1 MKIALMGQ
9 PNSGKSTV
17 FNDVAGYKAIT
28 SNFPGKTVKYTLTKF
43 NLLGQTIELVDLPGT
58 YSLTSFDLAE
68 LEARKYLL
76 KGNVDVVINVIDAS
90 LLSRSLELTLQ
101 LLELKLPMVICLNMI
116 DEADRKGI
124 KIDIEKLSKILGVPV
139 VPAIAVKGKGVKK
152 LFSTAYETG
161 KEKKIGK
168 TLNFSKDVEEVIK
181 KLSEKIKNTKV
192 AKKFNNVP
200 ERFLAVKALE
210 NDNFYME
217 NYKKENEVF
226 FKEINYFQ
234 NLLEES
240 HGRPADVVIS
250 SERHHLSMNIYES
263 VIFLTRP
270 QIKIIDRL
278 DNILMHPLFGYIFLA
293 LILYLLFNLVFNAGK
308 MVEEPLL
315 DYFYKIIPLI
325 GKSISS
331 ETLLFSIISGI
342 IQGLAGGIAIVL
354 PYLFP
359 FLFGLAIL
367 EDLGYLPRIAFL
379 MDAFLHKI
387 GLHGKA
393 IIPFILGYGCTVPAI
408 MATRILES
416 ERDRFITSVLAT
428 MIPCA
433 ARMTIIFALVAFY
446 ISPQAAFAIY
456 ILNIIVIALSGG
468 ILSRLL
474 PEVTPGMILEIPSYH
489 IPSLKVALA
498 KTWLRMKEFIFV
510 AWPLLIAGSTVL
522 SLLNYFKTDTFI
534 NQIFSPLT
542 SLLGL
547 PLVVGTTLIFGI
559 LRKELSMLMLIQAIG
574 TSNVAAVMS
583 TTQIM
588 TFTIF
593 VIFYVPCVA
602 TIAVLWKEI
611 GSKRTL
617 FAVAFTF
624 VSAFILATI
633 TRFIY

>member
-9 PNSGKSTV
+9 QNSGKSTI
-17 FNDVAGYKAIT
+17 FNSVAGYKAVT
-28 SNFPGKTVKYTLTKF
+28 SNFPGKTVTYNLTKF
-43 NLLGQTIELVDLPGT
+43 NLFGQTLELVDLPGT

-76 KGNVDVVINVIDAS
+76 KNSVDVVIDVIDAS

-101 LLELKLPMVICLNMI
+101 LLELKVPMVICLNMI

-124 KIDIEKLSKILGVPV
+124 KIDIEKLSKILDVPV
-139 VPAIAVKGKGVKK
+139 VPVIAVKGKGIKE
-152 LFSTAYETG
+152 LFSTAYKMGE
-161 KEKKIGK
+161 KKKIGK
-168 TLNFSKDVEEVIK
+168 TLNFSKDVEEVIE
-181 KLSEKIKNTKV
+181 KLSAQIKEKQISKE
-192 AKKFNNVP
+192 FNVP
-200 ERFLAVKALE
+200 ERFLAIKYLE
-210 NDNFYME
+210 NDRYFME
-217 NYKKENEVF
+217 DFKNRDKKI

-234 NLLEES
+234 NLLKEV
-240 HGRPADVVIS
+240 HGRPPDVVIS

-263 VIFLTRP
+263 VVSLTKP
-270 QIKIIDRL
+270 HASLIDYL
-278 DNILMHPLFGYIFLA
+278 DNVLMHPILGYISLG
-293 LILYLLFNLVFNAGK
+293 LIFYLFFNLVFKVGK
-308 MVEEPLL
+308 IVEEPLL
-315 DYFYKIIPLI
+315 NYFYSIIPLI
-325 GKSISS
+325 GKSINTD
-331 ETLLFSIISGI
+331 TLLFSVISGI

-446 ISPQAAFAIY
+446 ISPKAALAIY
-456 ILNIIVIALSGG
+456 ILNLIVIIISGK

-474 PEVTPGMILEIPSYH
+474 PEVTPGMILEIPAYH

-510 AWPLLIAGSTVL
+510 AWPLLIAGSTIL
-522 SLLNYFKTDTFI
+522 SLLHYFRADTLI
-534 NQIFSPLT
+534 NHFFSPLT

-547 PLVVGTTLIFGI
+547 PLVVATTLIFGI
-559 LRKELSMLMLIQAIG
+559 LRKELSMLMLIQALG
-574 TSNVAAVMS
+574 TANVVSVMS

-588 TFTIF
+588 TFTVFI
-593 VIFYVPCVA
+593 IFYIPCVA
-602 TIAVLWKEI
+602 TIAVLWREI

-617 FAVAFTF
+617 FTIAFTF
-624 VSAFILATI
+624 ILAIILATI
-633 TRFIY
+633 TRFVY

>member
-101 LLELKLPMVICLNMI
+101 LLELKLPMVLCLNMI
-116 DEADRKGI
+116 DEAERKGI
-124 KIDIEKLSKILGVPV
+124 KINIEKLSKRLGVPV
-139 VPAIAVKGKGVKK
+139 VATIAVKGKGIKK
-152 LFSTAYETG
+152 LFSTAYKLGE
-161 KEKKIGK
+161 EKKIGRI
-168 TLNFSKDVEEVIK
+168 LNFSKDVEKVIEQLSTRIK
-181 KLSEKIKNTKV
+181 KKKIDQEL
-192 AKKFNNVP
+192 NVS
-200 ERFLAVKALE
+200 ERFLALKYLE
-210 NDNFYME
+210 NDSYFME
-217 NYKKENEVF
+217 NYEKKDGDLL
-226 FKEINYFQ
+226 KKIIYFQ
-234 NLLEES
+234 DLLRET
-240 HGRPADVVIS
+240 HGRPSDVVIS

-263 VIFLTRP
+263 VVLLTRP
-270 QIKIIDRL
+270 QAKIIDRM
-278 DNILMHPLFGYIFLA
+278 DDILMHPLFGYIFLA
-293 LILYLLFNLVFNAGK
+293 LILYLFFNLVFNVGK

-315 DYFYKIIPLI
+315 DYFYRIIPLI
-325 GKSISS
+325 EKSINPN
-331 ETLLFSIISGI
+331 TLSFSIISGI

-379 MDAFLHKI
+379 LDTFLHKI

-446 ISPQAAFAIY
+446 INPQAALAIY
-456 ILNIIVIALSGG
+456 ILNIIVIIISGK

-474 PEVTPGMILEIPSYH
+474 PEVTPGMILEIPTYH
-489 IPSLKVALA
+489 IPSLKVVLA
-498 KTWLRMKEFIFV
+498 KTWLRMKEFIFI
-510 AWPLLIAGSTVL
+510 AWPLLIVGSTIL
-522 SLLNYFKTDTFI
+522 SLLQYYKADMLI
-534 NQIFSPLT
+534 NNFFSPLT
-542 SLLGL
+542 ALLGL

-593 VIFYVPCVA
+593 IIFYVPCAA

-617 FAVAFTF
+617 FTIAFT
-624 VSAFILATI
+624 SILAIILATI
-633 TRFIY
+633 TRFVY

>member
-9 PNSGKSTV
+9 PNSGKSTI
-17 FNDVAGYKAIT
+17 FNHVAGYKAVT
-28 SNFPGKTVKYTLTKF
+28 SNFPGKTVEYTLTKF
-43 NLLGQTIELVDLPGT
+43 KLFGQVAELIDLPGT

-116 DEADRKGI
+116 DEAERKGI
-124 KIDIEKLSKILGVPV
+124 KIDFEKLSEILGVPV
-139 VPAIAVKGKGVKK
+139 MPAIALKGRGIKE
-152 LFSTAYETG
+152 LFSTAY
-161 KEKKIGK
+161 KIGEEK
-168 TLNFSKDVEEVIK
+168 RIGRTLNFSKEVEEVITHLSTQIK
-181 KLSEKIKNTKV
+181 KKQINQE
-192 AKKFNNVP
+192 FNVP
-200 ERFLAVKALE
+200 KRFLALKYLE
-210 NDNFYME
+210 NDNYFME
-217 NYKKENEVF
+217 NFKNKEKGI
-226 FKEINYFQ
+226 FKQIDYFQ
-234 NLLEES
+234 NLLREV
-240 HGRPADVVIS
+240 HGRPPDVVIS

-263 VIFLTRP
+263 VVLLTKP
-270 QIKIIDRL
+270 HTSLMDYM
-278 DNILMHPLFGYIFLA
+278 DNILMHPLLGYVSLGLIF
-293 LILYLLFNLVFNAGK
+293 YLFFNLIFSVGK
-308 MVEEPLL
+308 IVEEPLL
-315 DYFYKIIPLI
+315 DYFYRLIPLI
-325 GKSISS
+325 EKSINPN
-331 ETLLFSIISGI
+331 TLSFSIISGI

-379 MDAFLHKI
+379 LDAFLHKI

-416 ERDRFITSVLAT
+416 GRDRFIASVLTT

-446 ISPQAAFAIY
+446 ISPQAALAVY
-456 ILNIIVIALSGG
+456 ILNIIVIIISGK

-474 PEVTPGMILEIPSYH
+474 PEVTPGMILEIPAYH
-489 IPSLKVALA
+489 IPSIKVALA
-498 KTWLRMKEFIFV
+498 KTWLRMKEFIFI
-510 AWPLLIAGSTVL
+510 AWPLLIVGSTIL
-522 SLLNYFKTDTFI
+522 SLLQYYKMDMLI
-534 NQIFSPLT
+534 NKIFSPLT

-583 TTQIM
+583 ATQIM

-617 FAVAFTF
+617 FTVAFTF
-624 VSAFILATI
+624 ILATILATI
-633 TRFIY
+633 TRFVY

>member
-1 MKIALMGQ
+1 MRIALMGQ
-9 PNSGKSTV
+9 PNSGKSTI
-17 FNDVAGYKAIT
+17 FNHVAGYKAVT
-28 SNFPGKTVKYTLTKF
+28 SNFPGKTVEYTLTKF
-43 NLLGQTIELVDLPGT
+43 NLFGQTVELVDLPGT

-76 KGNVDVVINVIDAS
+76 KGNVDVIINVMDAS

-116 DEADRKGI
+116 DEAERKGI

-139 VPAIAVKGKGVKK
+139 VPAIALKGKGVKE
-152 LFSTAYETG
+152 LFSVAYKTG
-161 KEKKIGK
+161 EEKRIGK
-168 TLNFSKDVEEVIK
+168 TLNFSKNVEEVIEQLSTQIK
-181 KLSEKIKNTKV
+181 KKEI
-192 AKKFNNVP
+192 AQEFNVP
-200 ERFLAVKALE
+200 IRFLALKYLE
-210 NDNFYME
+210 NDSYFIKNFKNTE
-217 NYKKENEVF
+217 KNIFNK
-226 FKEINYFQ
+226 INYFQ
-234 NLLEES
+234 NLLREV
-240 HGRPADVVIS
+240 HGRPPDVVIS

-263 VIFLTRP
+263 IVSLTRP
-270 QIKIIDRL
+270 HTSLIDYL
-278 DNILMHPLFGYIFLA
+278 DNILMHPIFGYVFLA
-293 LILYLLFNLVFNAGK
+293 FILYLFFNLVFTVGK
-308 MVEEPLL
+308 MVEEHLL
-315 DYFYKIIPLI
+315 DYFYRIIPLMER
-325 GKSISS
+325 SIDS
-331 ETLLFSIISGI
+331 ETLLFSVISGI

-379 MDAFLHKI
+379 LDVFLHKI

-393 IIPFILGYGCTVPAI
+393 IIPFMLGYGCTVPAI

-446 ISPQAAFAIY
+446 INPQAALAIY
-456 ILNIIVIALSGG
+456 ILNIIVVIISGK

-474 PEVTPGMILEIPSYH
+474 PEVTPGMILEIPTYH
-489 IPSLKVALA
+489 IPSLKVVLA

-510 AWPLLIAGSTVL
+510 AWPLLIAGSTIL
-522 SLLNYFKTDTFI
+522 SLLQYYKADTFI
-534 NQIFSPLT
+534 NNFFSPLT
-542 SLLGL
+542 TLLGL
-547 PLVVGTTLIFGI
+547 PLLVGTTLIFGI

-574 TSNVAAVMS
+574 TSNIATVMS
-583 TTQIM
+583 VTQIM

-593 VIFYVPCVA
+593 IIFYIPCVA
-602 TIAVLWKEI
+602 TIAVLWREI
-611 GSKRTL
+611 GTKRTL
-617 FAVAFTF
+617 FTISFTF
-624 VSAFILATI
+624 VIAIVLATI

>member
-1 MKIALMGQ
+1 MRIVLMGQ
-9 PNSGKSTV
+9 PNSGKSTI
-17 FNDVAGYKAIT
+17 FNSVAGYKAVT
-28 SNFPGKTVKYTLTKF
+28 SNFPGKTVEYTLTKF
-43 NLLGQTIELVDLPGT
+43 KIFGQLIELVDLPGT

-76 KGNVDVVINVIDAS
+76 NGDVDVVINVIDAS

-116 DEADRKGI
+116 DEAERKGI
-124 KIDIEKLSKILGVPV
+124 KINIEKLSKILGVQV
-139 VPAIAVKGKGVKK
+139 MPAIALKGKGVKE
-152 LFSTAYETG
+152 LFSVAYEIG
-161 KEKKIGK
+161 KEKRVGKI
-168 TLNFSKDVEEVIK
+168 LNFSKDVEEVITQLLMQIK
-181 KLSEKIKNTKV
+181 KKQISKE
-192 AKKFNNVP
+192 FNVP
-200 ERFLAVKALE
+200 ERFLAIKYLE
-210 NDNFYME
+210 NDNYFIE
-217 NYKKENEVF
+217 NYEKQNDDLFRKIV
-226 FKEINYFQ
+226 YFQ
-234 NLLEES
+234 NILKETR
-240 HGRPADVVIS
+240 GRQSDVVIS
-250 SERHHLSMNIYES
+250 SEWHHMSMSIYES
-263 VIFLTRP
+263 VVSLTEP
-270 QIKIIDRL
+270 HTSIIDRL
-278 DNILMHPLFGYIFLA
+278 DNILMHPFLGYISLG
-293 LILYLLFNLVFNAGK
+293 LIFYLFFNLIFGIGK

-315 DYFYKIIPLI
+315 DYFYRLIPLI
-325 GKSISS
+325 EKSINSN
-331 ETLLFSIISGI
+331 TLSFSIINGI

-387 GLHGKA
+387 GLHGKS

-416 ERDRFITSVLAT
+416 ERDRFISSVLVT

-446 ISPQAAFAIY
+446 ISPKAAFAIY
-456 ILNIIVIALSGG
+456 ILNLIVIIISGK

-474 PEVTPGMILEIPSYH
+474 PEVTPGMILEIPAYH
-489 IPSLKVALA
+489 IPSIKVVLA
-498 KTWLRMKEFIFV
+498 KSWLRMKEFIFV
-510 AWPLLIAGSTVL
+510 AWPLLIVGSTIL
-522 SLLNYFKTDTFI
+522 SLLQYYKVDMLI
-534 NQIFSPLT
+534 NNFFSPLT

-547 PLVVGTTLIFGI
+547 PLVVGTTLIFGV

-574 TSNVAAVMS
+574 TSNIAAVMS

-593 VIFYVPCVA
+593 VIFYVPCAA

-624 VSAFILATI
+624 VLAVILATI
-633 TRFIY
+633 TRFVY

>member
-116 DEADRKGI
+116 DEAERKGI
-124 KIDIEKLSKILGVPV
+124 GIDIEKLSKVFGVPV
-139 VPAIAVKGKGVKK
+139 VPAVAIKGKGIKE
-152 LFSTAYETG
+152 LFSTAYKVGE
-161 KEKKIGK
+161 KKKIGK
-168 TLNFSKDVEEVIK
+168 TISFSKDVEDVITQLSIQIK
-181 KLSEKIKNTKV
+181 KKQIDQE
-192 AKKFNNVP
+192 FNVP
-200 ERFLAVKALE
+200 ERFLALKYLE
-210 NDNFYME
+210 NDSYFME
-217 NYKKENEVF
+217 NYEKKNNNL
-226 FKEINYFQ
+226 FKEIVHFQ
-234 NLLEES
+234 NILKET
-240 HGRPADVVIS
+240 HGRQSDVVIS

-263 VIFLTRP
+263 VVSLTRP
-270 QIKIIDRL
+270 HIGLIDYL
-278 DNILMHPLFGYIFLA
+278 DNILMHPFLGYISLG
-293 LILYLLFNLVFNAGK
+293 LIFYLFFNLIFGVGK

-315 DYFYKIIPLI
+315 DYFYRLIPLLE
-325 GKSISS
+325 KSINPS
-331 ETLLFSIISGI
+331 TLSFSIISGI

-379 MDAFLHKI
+379 LDAFLHKI

-446 ISPQAAFAIY
+446 INPKAAFAIY
-456 ILNIIVIALSGG
+456 ILNIIVIALSGK

-474 PEVTPGMILEIPSYH
+474 PEITPGMILEIPAYH
-489 IPSLKVALA
+489 TPSIKVVLA

-510 AWPLLIAGSTVL
+510 AWPLLIVGSTIL
-522 SLLNYFKTDTFI
+522 SLLQYYKTDMLI
-534 NQIFSPLT
+534 NNLFSPLT

-547 PLVVGTTLIFGI
+547 PLVVGTTLIFGV

-593 VIFYVPCVA
+593 VIFYVPCIA

-617 FAVAFTF
+617 FTIAFT
-624 VSAFILATI
+624 SILAIILATI
-633 TRFIY
+633 TRFVY

>member
-1 MKIALMGQ
+1 MKIVLMGQ
-9 PNSGKSTV
+9 PNSGKSTI
-17 FNDVAGYKAIT
+17 FNHVAGYKAVT
-28 SNFPGKTVKYTLTKF
+28 SNFPGKTVEYTSSKI
-43 NLLGQTIELVDLPGT
+43 NLFGEIFEIVDLPGT

-76 KGNVDVVINVIDAS
+76 RNSVDVVINVIDAS

-101 LLELKLPMVICLNMI
+101 LLELKLPMIICLNMI
-116 DEADRKGI
+116 DEAERKGI
-124 KIDIEKLSKILGVPV
+124 KIDIGKLSKILGVPV
-139 VPAIAVKGKGVKK
+139 MPTIAVKGNGVKE
-152 LFSTAYETG
+152 LFSIAYKMGE
-161 KEKKIGK
+161 KKKIGK
-168 TLNFSKDVEEVIK
+168 TINFSKDVEDVITQLSKQIK
-181 KLSEKIKNTKV
+181 KKYGDQE
-192 AKKFNNVP
+192 FNVP
-200 ERFLAVKALE
+200 ERFLALKYLE
-210 NDNFYME
+210 NDSYFME
-217 NYKKENEVF
+217 NYKKKSNDL
-226 FKEINYFQ
+226 FKEIIHFQ
-234 NLLEES
+234 NTLKET
-240 HGRPADVVIS
+240 HGRQSDVVIS

-263 VIFLTRP
+263 VVSLTKP
-270 QIKIIDRL
+270 HTSLIDYL
-278 DNILMHPLFGYIFLA
+278 DNILMHPFLGYISLS
-293 LILYLLFNLVFNAGK
+293 LIFYLFFNLVFSVGK

-315 DYFYKIIPLI
+315 EYFYKIIPLI
-325 GKSISS
+325 EIRMGS

-379 MDAFLHKI
+379 LDAFLHKI
-387 GLHGKA
+387 GLHGKS

-416 ERDRFITSVLAT
+416 GRDRFIASVLAT

-446 ISPQAAFAIY
+446 ISPQAALAIY
-456 ILNIIVIALSGG
+456 ILNIIVIIISGK

-489 IPSLKVALA
+489 IPSIKVALA
-498 KTWLRMKEFIFV
+498 KTWLRMKEFIFI
-510 AWPLLIAGSTVL
+510 AWPLLIVGSTIL
-522 SLLNYFKTDTFI
+522 SLLQYYKADMLI
-534 NQIFSPLT
+534 NNFFSPLT

-574 TSNVAAVMS
+574 TTNVIAVMS
-583 TTQIM
+583 ATQIM

-602 TIAVLWKEI
+602 TIAVLWREI
-611 GSKRTL
+611 GSKKTL
-617 FAVAFTF
+617 FTIAFTS
-624 VSAFILATI
+624 VLAIILATI

>member
-9 PNSGKSTV
+9 PNSGKSTI
-17 FNDVAGYKAIT
+17 FNHVAGYKAVT
-28 SNFPGKTVKYTLTKF
+28 SNFPGKTVEYTSSKV
-43 NLLGQTIELVDLPGT
+43 NLFGEIFEIVDLPGT

-116 DEADRKGI
+116 DEAERKGI
-124 KIDIEKLSKILGVPV
+124 KIDVEKLSKILGVPA
-139 VPAIAVKGKGVKK
+139 VPTIALKGKGVKK
-152 LFSTAYETG
+152 LFSMAYKIGE
-161 KEKKIGK
+161 EKGIGK
-168 TLNFSKDVEEVIK
+168 TINFSKDVEEVIAQLSTQIK
-181 KLSEKIKNTKV
+181 KKQINQE
-192 AKKFNNVP
+192 FNIP
-200 ERFLAVKALE
+200 ERFLALKYLE
-210 NDNFYME
+210 NDSYFME
-217 NYKKENEVF
+217 NYEEKSNNLFKKIVH
-226 FKEINYFQ
+226 FQ
-234 NLLEES
+234 NILEET
-240 HGRPADVVIS
+240 HGRQSDVVIS

-263 VIFLTRP
+263 VVSLTKPHTSPR
-270 QIKIIDRL
+270 DYL
-278 DNILMHPLFGYIFLA
+278 DNILMHPLWGYISLG
-293 LILYLLFNLVFNAGK
+293 LIFYLFFNLIFGVGK
-308 MVEEPLL
+308 IIEEPLL
-315 DYFYKIIPLI
+315 DYFYRLIPLI
-325 GKSISS
+325 EKSINPN
-331 ETLLFSIISGI
+331 TLSFSIISGI

-379 MDAFLHKI
+379 LDAFLHKI

-393 IIPFILGYGCTVPAI
+393 VIPFILGYGCTVPAI

-416 ERDRFITSVLAT
+416 GRDRFIASVLAT

-446 ISPQAAFAIY
+446 ISPQAALAVY
-456 ILNIIVIALSGG
+456 ILNIIVIIISGK

-474 PEVTPGMILEIPSYH
+474 PEVTPGMILEIPAYH
-489 IPSLKVALA
+489 ISSIKVALA
-498 KTWLRMKEFIFV
+498 KTWLRMKEFIFI
-510 AWPLLIAGSTVL
+510 AWPLLIVGSTIL
-522 SLLNYFKTDTFI
+522 SLLQYYKMDMLVNKF
-534 NQIFSPLT
+534 FSPLT

-547 PLVVGTTLIFGI
+547 PVVVGTTLIFGI

-574 TSNVAAVMS
+574 TSNVAAAMS

-593 VIFYVPCVA
+593 IIFYVPCVA

-617 FAVAFTF
+617 FTVFFTF
-624 VSAFILATI
+624 LLAVILAII
-633 TRFIY
+633 TRFVY

>member
-1 MKIALMGQ
+1 MRIALMGQ
-9 PNSGKSTV
+9 PNSGKSTI
-17 FNDVAGYKAIT
+17 FNHVAGYKAVT
-28 SNFPGKTVKYTLTKF
+28 SNFPGKTVEYTLTKF
-43 NLLGQTIELVDLPGT
+43 NLFGQTIELVDLPGT

-76 KGNVDVVINVIDAS
+76 KGNVDVVINVMDAS

-116 DEADRKGI
+116 DEAERKGI

-139 VPAIAVKGKGVKK
+139 VPAIALKGKGVKE
-152 LFSTAYETG
+152 LFSVAYKTG
-161 KEKKIGK
+161 EEKRIGK
-168 TLNFSKDVEEVIK
+168 TLNFSKDVEEVIEQLSTQIK
-181 KLSEKIKNTKV
+181 KKQITQE
-192 AKKFNNVP
+192 FNVP
-200 ERFLAVKALE
+200 IRFLALKYLE
-210 NDNFYME
+210 NDSYFME
-217 NYKKENEVF
+217 N
-226 FKEINYFQ
+226 FKNTEKDIFNKINYFQ
-234 NLLEES
+234 NLLREV
-240 HGRPADVVIS
+240 HGRPPDVVVS

-263 VIFLTRP
+263 VVSLTRP
-270 QIKIIDRL
+270 HTSLIDYL
-278 DNILMHPLFGYIFLA
+278 DNILMHPIFGYVFLA
-293 LILYLLFNLVFNAGK
+293 LILYLFFNLVFTVGK

-315 DYFYKIIPLI
+315 DYFYRIIPLI
-325 GKSISS
+325 ERSIDS
-331 ETLLFSIISGI
+331 ETLLFSVISGI

-379 MDAFLHKI
+379 LDVFLHKI

-393 IIPFILGYGCTVPAI
+393 IIPFMLGYGCTVPAI

-433 ARMTIIFALVAFY
+433 ARMTIISALVAFY
-446 ISPQAAFAIY
+446 INPQAALAIY
-456 ILNIIVIALSGG
+456 ILNIIVIIISGK

-474 PEVTPGMILEIPSYH
+474 PEEVTPGMILEIPTYH
-489 IPSLKVALA
+489 IPSLKVVLA
-498 KTWLRMKEFIFV
+498 KTWLRMKGFIFV
-510 AWPLLIAGSTVL
+510 AWPLLIAGSTIL
-522 SLLNYFKTDTFI
+522 SLLQYYKADMFI
-534 NQIFSPLT
+534 NNFFSPIT
-542 SLLGL
+542 ILLGL

-583 TTQIM
+583 VTQIM

-593 VIFYVPCVA
+593 IIFYIPCVA
-602 TIAVLWKEI
+602 TIAVLWREI
-611 GSKRTL
+611 GTRRTL
-617 FAVAFTF
+617 FTIAFTF
-624 VSAFILATI
+624 VIAIVLATI
-633 TRFIY
+633 TRFVY

>member
-9 PNSGKSTV
+9 QNSGKSTI
-17 FNDVAGYKAIT
+17 FNSVAGYKAVT
-28 SNFPGKTVKYTLTKF
+28 SNFPGKTVTYSLTKF
-43 NLLGQTIELVDLPGT
+43 NLFGQTLELVDLPGT

-76 KGNVDVVINVIDAS
+76 NGNVDVVINVIDAS

-101 LLELKLPMVICLNMI
+101 LLELKVPMVICLNMI
-116 DEADRKGI
+116 DEAVRKGI
-124 KIDIEKLSKILGVPV
+124 KIDIEKLSKILDVPV
-139 VPAIAVKGKGVKK
+139 VPVIAVKGKGIKE
-152 LFSTAYETG
+152 LFSTVYKMGE
-161 KEKKIGK
+161 KKKIGK
-168 TLNFSKDVEEVIK
+168 TLNFSKDVEEVIE
-181 KLSEKIKNTKV
+181 KLSAQINEKQISKE
-192 AKKFNNVP
+192 FNVP
-200 ERFLAVKALE
+200 QRFLAIKYLE
-210 NDNFYME
+210 NDRYFME
-217 NYKKENEVF
+217 DFKNRDKKI

-234 NLLEES
+234 NLLKEV
-240 HGRPADVVIS
+240 HGRPSDVVIS

-263 VIFLTRP
+263 VVSLTKP
-270 QIKIIDRL
+270 HASLIDYL
-278 DNILMHPLFGYIFLA
+278 DNVLMHPILGYIFLA
-293 LILYLLFNLVFNAGK
+293 LIFYLFFNLVFNLGK
-308 MVEEPLL
+308 IVEEPLL
-315 DYFYKIIPLI
+315 NYFYSIIPLI
-325 GKSISS
+325 GKSINT
-331 ETLLFSIISGI
+331 ETLLFSVISGI

-446 ISPQAAFAIY
+446 ISPKAALAIY
-456 ILNIIVIALSGG
+456 ILNLIVIIISGK

-474 PEVTPGMILEIPSYH
+474 PEVTPGMILEIPAYH

-498 KTWLRMKEFIFV
+498 KTWLRMKEFILV
-510 AWPLLIAGSTVL
+510 AWPLLIAGSTIL
-522 SLLNYFKTDTFI
+522 SLLHYFRVDTLINYF
-534 NQIFSPLT
+534 FSPLT

-547 PLVVGTTLIFGI
+547 PFVVGITLIFGI
-559 LRKELSMLMLIQAIG
+559 LRKELSMLMLIQALG
-574 TSNVAAVMS
+574 TANIVSVMS

-593 VIFYVPCVA
+593 IIFYIPCVA
-602 TIAVLWKEI
+602 TIAVLWREI

-617 FAVAFTF
+617 FTIAFTF
-624 VSAFILATI
+624 ILAIILATI
-633 TRFIY
+633 TRFVY

>member
-9 PNSGKSTV
+9 PNSGKSTI
-17 FNDVAGYKAIT
+17 FNHVAGYKAVT
-28 SNFPGKTVKYTLTKF
+28 SNFPGKTVEYTLTKF
-43 NLLGQTIELVDLPGT
+43 NLFGQVAELIDLPGT

-116 DEADRKGI
+116 DEAERKGI
-124 KIDIEKLSKILGVPV
+124 KIDFEKLSEILGVPV
-139 VPAIAVKGKGVKK
+139 MPAIAIKGRGVKE
-152 LFSTAYETG
+152 LFSTAY
-161 KEKKIGK
+161 KIGEEK
-168 TLNFSKDVEEVIK
+168 RIGRTLNFSKEVEEVITHLSTQIK
-181 KLSEKIKNTKV
+181 KKQINQE
-192 AKKFNNVP
+192 FNVP
-200 ERFLAVKALE
+200 KRFLALKYLE
-210 NDNFYME
+210 NDNYFME
-217 NYKKENEVF
+217 NFKNKEKGI
-226 FKEINYFQ
+226 FKQIDYFQ
-234 NLLEES
+234 NLLREV
-240 HGRPADVVIS
+240 HGRPPDVVIS

-263 VIFLTRP
+263 VVLLTKP
-270 QIKIIDRL
+270 HTSLMDYM
-278 DNILMHPLFGYIFLA
+278 DNILMHPLLGYVSLGLIF
-293 LILYLLFNLVFNAGK
+293 YLFFNLIFSVGK
-308 MVEEPLL
+308 IVEEPLL
-315 DYFYKIIPLI
+315 DYFYRLIPLI
-325 GKSISS
+325 EKSINPN
-331 ETLLFSIISGI
+331 TLSFSIISGI

-379 MDAFLHKI
+379 LDAFLHKI

-393 IIPFILGYGCTVPAI
+393 VIPFILGYGCTVPAI

-416 ERDRFITSVLAT
+416 GRDRFIASVLTT

-446 ISPQAAFAIY
+446 ISPQAALAVY
-456 ILNIIVIALSGG
+456 ILNIIVIIISGK

-474 PEVTPGMILEIPSYH
+474 PEVTPGMILEIPAYH
-489 IPSLKVALA
+489 IPSIKVALA
-498 KTWLRMKEFIFV
+498 KTWLRMKEFIFI
-510 AWPLLIAGSTVL
+510 AWPLLIVGSTIL
-522 SLLNYFKTDTFI
+522 SLLQYYKMDMLI
-534 NQIFSPLT
+534 NKIFSPLT

-583 TTQIM
+583 ATQIM

-617 FAVAFTF
+617 FTVAFTF
-624 VSAFILATI
+624 ILATILATI
-633 TRFIY
+633 TRFVY

>member
-9 PNSGKSTV
+9 PNSGKSTI
-17 FNDVAGYKAIT
+17 FNHVAGYKAVT
-28 SNFPGKTVKYTLTKF
+28 SNFPGKTVEYTLTKF
-43 NLLGQTIELVDLPGT
+43 NLFGQVAELIDLPGT

-116 DEADRKGI
+116 DEAERKGI
-124 KIDIEKLSKILGVPV
+124 KIDFEKLSEILGVPV
-139 VPAIAVKGKGVKK
+139 MPAIAIKGRGVKE
-152 LFSTAYETG
+152 LFSAAY
-161 KEKKIGK
+161 KIGEEK
-168 TLNFSKDVEEVIK
+168 RIGRTLNFSKEVEEVITHLSTQIK
-181 KLSEKIKNTKV
+181 KKQINQE
-192 AKKFNNVP
+192 FNVP
-200 ERFLAVKALE
+200 KRFLALKYLE
-210 NDNFYME
+210 NDNYFME
-217 NYKKENEVF
+217 NFKNKEKGI
-226 FKEINYFQ
+226 FKQIDYFQ
-234 NLLEES
+234 NLLREV
-240 HGRPADVVIS
+240 HGRPPDVVIS

-263 VIFLTRP
+263 VVLLTKP
-270 QIKIIDRL
+270 HTSLMDYM
-278 DNILMHPLFGYIFLA
+278 DNILMHPLLGYVSLGLIF
-293 LILYLLFNLVFNAGK
+293 YLFFNLIFSVGK
-308 MVEEPLL
+308 IVEEPLL
-315 DYFYKIIPLI
+315 DYFYRLIPLI
-325 GKSISS
+325 EKSINPN
-331 ETLLFSIISGI
+331 TLSFSIISGI

-379 MDAFLHKI
+379 LDAFLHKI

-416 ERDRFITSVLAT
+416 GRDRFIASVLVT

-446 ISPQAAFAIY
+446 ISPQAALAVY
-456 ILNIIVIALSGG
+456 ILNIIVIIISGK

-474 PEVTPGMILEIPSYH
+474 PEVTPGMILEIPAYH
-489 IPSLKVALA
+489 IPSIKVALA
-498 KTWLRMKEFIFV
+498 KTWLRMKEFIFI
-510 AWPLLIAGSTVL
+510 AWPLLIVGSTIL
-522 SLLNYFKTDTFI
+522 SLLQYYKMDMLI
-534 NQIFSPLT
+534 NKIFSPLT

-547 PLVVGTTLIFGI
+547 PLVVGTTLVFGI

-583 TTQIM
+583 ATQIM

-617 FAVAFTF
+617 FTVAFTF
-624 VSAFILATI
+624 ILATILATI
-633 TRFIY
+633 TRFVY

>member
-9 PNSGKSTV
+9 PNSGKSTI
-17 FNDVAGYKAIT
+17 FNHVAGYKAVT
-28 SNFPGKTVKYTLTKF
+28 SNFPGKTVEYTLTKF
-43 NLLGQTIELVDLPGT
+43 KIFGQVIELVDLPGT

-76 KGNVDVVINVIDAS
+76 NGDVDAVINVVDAS

-116 DEADRKGI
+116 DEAERKGI
-124 KIDIEKLSKILGVPV
+124 RINVEKLSKVFGVPV
-139 VPAIAVKGKGVKK
+139 VPAVAIKGKGIKW
-152 LFSTAYETG
+152 LFSTAYKVGE
-161 KEKKIGK
+161 KKKIGK
-168 TLNFSKDVEEVIK
+168 TINFSKDVEDVITQLSIQIK
-181 KLSEKIKNTKV
+181 KKQIDQ
-192 AKKFNNVP
+192 KFNVP
-200 ERFLAVKALE
+200 ERFLAIKYLE
-210 NDNFYME
+210 NDHYFME
-217 NYKKENEVF
+217 NFKSRDKKI

-234 NLLEES
+234 NLLKEV
-240 HGRPADVVIS
+240 HGRLSDVVIS

-263 VIFLTRP
+263 VVSLTKP
-270 QIKIIDRL
+270 HISLIDYL
-278 DNILMHPLFGYIFLA
+278 DNILMHPLLGYISLG
-293 LILYLLFNLVFNAGK
+293 LIFYLFFNLIFGVGK
-308 MVEEPLL
+308 IVEEPLL
-315 DYFYKIIPLI
+315 DYFYKLIPLL
-325 GKSISS
+325 GKSIDSG
-331 ETLLFSIISGI
+331 TLLFSIINGI
-342 IQGLAGGIAIVL
+342 IQGLAGGVAIVL

-379 MDAFLHKI
+379 LDAFLHKI

-416 ERDRFITSVLAT
+416 ERDRFIASVLAT

-446 ISPQAAFAIY
+446 ISPQAALAIY
-456 ILNIIVIALSGG
+456 ILNIIVIIVSGK

-474 PEVTPGMILEIPSYH
+474 PEITPGMILEIPAYH
-489 IPSLKVALA
+489 IPSIKVALA
-498 KTWLRMKEFIFV
+498 KTWLRMKEFIFI
-510 AWPLLIAGSTVL
+510 AWPLLIAGSTIL
-522 SLLNYFKTDTFI
+522 SLLQYYKADMLI
-534 NQIFSPLT
+534 NNLFSPLT

-574 TSNVAAVMS
+574 TSNIATVMS
-583 TTQIM
+583 ATQIM

-593 VIFYVPCVA
+593 VIFYVPCAA

-617 FAVAFTF
+617 FAIAFT
-624 VSAFILATI
+624 SILAVILAII
-633 TRFIY
+633 TRFVY

>member
-1 MKIALMGQ
+1 MRVALMGQ

-17 FNDVAGYKAIT
+17 FNGVAGYKAIT

-43 NLLGQTIELVDLPGT
+43 NLFGQTIELVDLPGT

-124 KIDIEKLSKILGVPV
+124 KIDVEKLSEILGVPV
-139 VPAIAVKGKGVKK
+139 VPTIALKGKGVKE
-152 LFSTAYETG
+152 LFSTAYKIGE
-161 KEKKIGK
+161 EKRIGK
-168 TLNFSKDVEEVIK
+168 TINFSKDVENVITQLSTQIK
-181 KLSEKIKNTKV
+181 KKQINQE
-192 AKKFNNVP
+192 FNVP
-200 ERFLAVKALE
+200 ERFLALKYLE
-210 NDNFYME
+210 NDSYFME
-217 NYKKENEVF
+217 NYKKKTNNL
-226 FKEINYFQ
+226 FKEIVHFQ
-234 NLLEES
+234 NILKET
-240 HGRPADVVIS
+240 HGRQSDVVIS

-263 VIFLTRP
+263 VVSLTKP
-270 QIKIIDRL
+270 HTSLIDYL
-278 DNILMHPLFGYIFLA
+278 DNVLMHPFLGYISLG
-293 LILYLLFNLVFNAGK
+293 LIFYLFFNLIFSVGK
-308 MVEEPLL
+308 IVEEPLL
-315 DYFYKIIPLI
+315 DYFYRLIPLI
-325 GKSISS
+325 EKSINPN
-331 ETLLFSIISGI
+331 TLSFSIINGV

-379 MDAFLHKI
+379 LDAFLHKI

-416 ERDRFITSVLAT
+416 ERDRFIASVLAT

-446 ISPQAAFAIY
+446 ISPKAALAVY
-456 ILNIIVIALSGG
+456 ILNIIVIIISGK

-474 PEVTPGMILEIPSYH
+474 PEVTPGMILEIPAYH
-489 IPSLKVALA
+489 VPSIKVALA
-498 KTWLRMKEFIFV
+498 KTWLRMKEFIFI
-510 AWPLLIAGSTVL
+510 AWPLLIVGSTIL
-522 SLLNYFKTDTFI
+522 SLLQYYKADMLI
-534 NQIFSPLT
+534 NNFFSPLT
-542 SLLGL
+542 FLLGL

-583 TTQIM
+583 ATQIM

-602 TIAVLWKEI
+602 TIAVLWREI
-611 GSKRTL
+611 GIKRTL
-617 FAVAFTF
+617 FTVAFTF
-624 VSAFILATI
+624 VLAAILATI

>member
-1 MKIALMGQ
+1 MRIALMGQ
-9 PNSGKSTV
+9 PNSGKSTI
-17 FNDVAGYKAIT
+17 FNHVAGYKAVT
-28 SNFPGKTVKYTLTKF
+28 SNFPGKTVEYTLTKF
-43 NLLGQTIELVDLPGT
+43 NLFGQTVELVDLPGT

-76 KGNVDVVINVIDAS
+76 KGNVDVIINVMDAS

-116 DEADRKGI
+116 DEAERKGI

-139 VPAIAVKGKGVKK
+139 VPAIALKGKGVKE
-152 LFSTAYETG
+152 LFSVAYKTG
-161 KEKKIGK
+161 EEKRIGK
-168 TLNFSKDVEEVIK
+168 TLNFSKNVEEVIEQLSTQIK
-181 KLSEKIKNTKV
+181 KKEI
-192 AKKFNNVP
+192 AQEFNVP
-200 ERFLAVKALE
+200 IRFLALKYLE
-210 NDNFYME
+210 NDSYFIKNFKNTE
-217 NYKKENEVF
+217 KNIFNK
-226 FKEINYFQ
+226 INYFQ
-234 NLLEES
+234 NLLREV
-240 HGRPADVVIS
+240 HGRPPDVVIS

-263 VIFLTRP
+263 IVSLTRP
-270 QIKIIDRL
+270 HTSLIDYL
-278 DNILMHPLFGYIFLA
+278 DNILMHPIFGYVFLA
-293 LILYLLFNLVFNAGK
+293 FILYLFFNLVFTVGK

-315 DYFYKIIPLI
+315 DYFYRTIPLMER
-325 GKSISS
+325 SIDS
-331 ETLLFSIISGI
+331 ETLLFSVISGI

-379 MDAFLHKI
+379 LDVFLHKI

-393 IIPFILGYGCTVPAI
+393 IIPFMLGYGCTVPAI

-446 ISPQAAFAIY
+446 INPQAALAIY
-456 ILNIIVIALSGG
+456 ILNIIVVIISGK

-474 PEVTPGMILEIPSYH
+474 PEVTPGMILEIPTYH
-489 IPSLKVALA
+489 IPSLKVVLA

-510 AWPLLIAGSTVL
+510 AWPLLIAGSTIL
-522 SLLNYFKTDTFI
+522 SLLQYYKADTFI
-534 NQIFSPLT
+534 NNFFSPLT
-542 SLLGL
+542 TLLGL
-547 PLVVGTTLIFGI
+547 PLLVGTTLIFGI

-574 TSNVAAVMS
+574 TSNIATVMS
-583 TTQIM
+583 VTQIM

-593 VIFYVPCVA
+593 IIFYIPCVA
-602 TIAVLWKEI
+602 TIAVLWREI
-611 GSKRTL
+611 GTKRTL
-617 FAVAFTF
+617 FTISFTF
-624 VSAFILATI
+624 VIAIVLATI

>member
-1 MKIALMGQ
+1 MGQ
-9 PNSGKSTV
+9 PNSGKSTI
-17 FNDVAGYKAIT
+17 FNHVAGYKAVT
-28 SNFPGKTVKYTLTKF
+28 SNFPGKTVEYTSSKI
-43 NLLGQTIELVDLPGT
+43 NLFGEIFEIVDLPGT

-76 KGNVDVVINVIDAS
+76 RNSVDVVINVIDAS

-101 LLELKLPMVICLNMI
+101 LLELKLPMIICLNMI
-116 DEADRKGI
+116 DEAERKGI
-124 KIDIEKLSKILGVPV
+124 KIDIGKLSKILGVPV
-139 VPAIAVKGKGVKK
+139 MPTIAVKGNGVKE
-152 LFSTAYETG
+152 LFSIAYKMGE
-161 KEKKIGK
+161 KKKIGK
-168 TLNFSKDVEEVIK
+168 TINFSKDVEDVITQLSKQIK
-181 KLSEKIKNTKV
+181 KKYGDQE
-192 AKKFNNVP
+192 FNVP
-200 ERFLAVKALE
+200 ERFLALKYLE
-210 NDNFYME
+210 NDSYFME
-217 NYKKENEVF
+217 NYKKKSNDL
-226 FKEINYFQ
+226 FKEIIHFQ
-234 NLLEES
+234 NTLKET
-240 HGRPADVVIS
+240 HGRQSDVVIS
-250 SERHHLSMNIYES
+250 SERHHLSMNMYES
-263 VIFLTRP
+263 VVSLTKP
-270 QIKIIDRL
+270 HTSLIDYL
-278 DNILMHPLFGYIFLA
+278 DNILMHPFLGYISLS
-293 LILYLLFNLVFNAGK
+293 LIFYLFFNLVFSVGK

-315 DYFYKIIPLI
+315 EYFYKIIPLI
-325 GKSISS
+325 EIRMGS

-379 MDAFLHKI
+379 LDAFLHKI
-387 GLHGKA
+387 GLHGKS

-416 ERDRFITSVLAT
+416 GRDRFIASVLAT

-446 ISPQAAFAIY
+446 ISPQAALAIY
-456 ILNIIVIALSGG
+456 ILNIIVIIISGK

-489 IPSLKVALA
+489 IPSIKVALA
-498 KTWLRMKEFIFV
+498 KTWLRMKEFIFI
-510 AWPLLIAGSTVL
+510 AWPLLIVGSTIL
-522 SLLNYFKTDTFI
+522 SLLQYYKADMLI
-534 NQIFSPLT
+534 NNFFSPLT

-574 TSNVAAVMS
+574 TTNVIAVMS
-583 TTQIM
+583 ATQIM

-602 TIAVLWKEI
+602 TIAVLWREI
-611 GSKRTL
+611 GSKKTL
-617 FAVAFTF
+617 FTIAFTS
-624 VSAFILATI
+624 VLAIILATI

>member
-1 MKIALMGQ
+1 MKIVLMGQ
-9 PNSGKSTV
+9 PNSGKSTI
-17 FNDVAGYKAIT
+17 FNHVAGYKAVT
-28 SNFPGKTVKYTLTKF
+28 SNFPGKTVEYTSSKI
-43 NLLGQTIELVDLPGT
+43 NLFGEIFEIVDLPGT

-76 KGNVDVVINVIDAS
+76 RNSVDVVINVIDAS

-116 DEADRKGI
+116 DEAERKGI
-124 KIDIEKLSKILGVPV
+124 KIDVEKLSKILGVPV
-139 VPAIAVKGKGVKK
+139 VPTIALKGKGVKK
-152 LFSTAYETG
+152 LFSVAYKMGE
-161 KEKKIGK
+161 KKKIGK
-168 TLNFSKDVEEVIK
+168 TINFSKDVEDVITQLSTQIK
-181 KLSEKIKNTKV
+181 KKHIEQE
-192 AKKFNNVP
+192 FNVP
-200 ERFLAVKALE
+200 ERFLALKYLE
-210 NDNFYME
+210 NDSYFME
-217 NYKKENEVF
+217 NYKKKSNDL
-226 FKEINYFQ
+226 FKEIVHFQ
-234 NLLEES
+234 NTLKET
-240 HGRPADVVIS
+240 HGRQSDVVIS

-263 VIFLTRP
+263 VVLLTKP
-270 QIKIIDRL
+270 HTSLIDYL
-278 DNILMHPLFGYIFLA
+278 DNILMHPFLGYISLG
-293 LILYLLFNLVFNAGK
+293 LIFYLFFNLVFSVGK

-315 DYFYKIIPLI
+315 DYFYRIIPLI
-325 GKSISS
+325 GRSINS

-379 MDAFLHKI
+379 LDAFLHKI
-387 GLHGKA
+387 GLHGKS

-416 ERDRFITSVLAT
+416 GRDRFIASVLAT

-446 ISPQAAFAIY
+446 ISPQAALAIY
-456 ILNIIVIALSGG
+456 ILNIIVIIISGK
-468 ILSRLL
+468 ILSLLL
-474 PEVTPGMILEIPSYH
+474 PEVTPGMILEIPAYH
-489 IPSLKVALA
+489 IPSIKVALA
-498 KTWLRMKEFIFV
+498 KTWLRMKEFIFI
-510 AWPLLIAGSTVL
+510 AWPLLIVGSTIL
-522 SLLNYFKTDTFI
+522 SLLQYYKADMLI
-534 NQIFSPLT
+534 NNFFSPLT

-574 TSNVAAVMS
+574 TTNVIAVMS
-583 TTQIM
+583 ATQIM

-617 FAVAFTF
+617 FTIAFT
-624 VSAFILATI
+624 SILAIILATI
-633 TRFIY
+633 TRFVY

>member
-17 FNDVAGYKAIT
+17 FNDVAGYRAVT

-43 NLLGQTIELVDLPGT
+43 NLLGQTVELVDLPGT

-76 KGNVDVVINVIDAS
+76 IGNVDVVINVIDAS

-116 DEADRKGI
+116 DEAERKGI
-124 KIDIEKLSKILGVPV
+124 KIDFKKLSKIFGVPV
-139 VPAIAVKGKGVKK
+139 IPAIAVKGKGIKE
-152 LFSTAYETG
+152 LFSTACEVG
-161 KEKKIGK
+161 EKKKIGK
-168 TLNFSKDVEEVIK
+168 TINFSKVVEDVITQLSTQIK
-181 KLSEKIKNTKV
+181 KKQINQEFT
-192 AKKFNNVP
+192 VP
-200 ERFLAVKALE
+200 ERFLALKYLE
-210 NDNFYME
+210 NDSYFME
-217 NYKKENEVF
+217 NYEKKSNNL
-226 FKEINYFQ
+226 FKEIVYFQ
-234 NLLEES
+234 NILKET
-240 HGRPADVVIS
+240 HGRQSDVVIS

-263 VIFLTRP
+263 VVSLTRP
-270 QIKIIDRL
+270 HTSLIDYL
-278 DNILMHPLFGYIFLA
+278 DNILMHPFLGYISLG
-293 LILYLLFNLVFNAGK
+293 LIFYLFFNLIFSVGK

-315 DYFYKIIPLI
+315 DYFYRLIPLI
-325 GKSISS
+325 EKSINPN
-331 ETLLFSIISGI
+331 TLSFSIISGI

-379 MDAFLHKI
+379 LDAFLHKI

-393 IIPFILGYGCTVPAI
+393 VIPFILGYGCTVPAI

-416 ERDRFITSVLAT
+416 GRDRFIASVLAT

-446 ISPQAAFAIY
+446 ISPQAALAVY
-456 ILNIIVIALSGG
+456 ILNIIIIIISGK

-474 PEVTPGMILEIPSYH
+474 PEVTPGMILEIPAYH
-489 IPSLKVALA
+489 VPSIKVALA
-498 KTWLRMKEFIFV
+498 KTWLRMKEFIFI
-510 AWPLLIAGSTVL
+510 AWPLLIVGSTVL
-522 SLLNYFKTDTFI
+522 SLLQYYKTDMLI
-534 NQIFSPLT
+534 NKFFSPLT

-574 TSNVAAVMS
+574 TTDVIAVMS

-593 VIFYVPCVA
+593 IIFYVPCVA

-611 GSKRTL
+611 GTKRTL
-617 FAVAFTF
+617 FTIAFT
-624 VSAFILATI
+624 SILAIILATI
-633 TRFIY
+633 TRFVY